1 MMNARRALADRER
14 LGMKCSW
21 RYFRRQLLG
30 HSQRRVARL
39 CGIGR
44 GTVARWESAQS
55 RELPDIGDIVALAGA
70 MRVEPV
76 ELFRW
81 ILTARGCTGERTL

>member
-1 MMNARRALADRER
+1 MLADRER
-14 LGMKCSW
+14 LRMKCAW
-21 RYFRRQLLG
+21 RYFRRQLIG

-39 CGIGR
+39 CGISR
-44 GTVARWESAQS
+44 GAVARWESAAS

-81 ILTARGCTGERTL
+81 IMTAKGVTDERTL